1 MNPELTGGNDEVIY
15 SNQAEDCPHS
25 LSSLGVCVSSAGYT
39 CHPKKKPKIVTHDVV
54 LYNIN
59 GSQVGSRQAAACIQ
73 LFKFCK
79 R

>member
-1 MNPELTGGNDEVIY
+1 MRLFTATRQKIALTV
-15 SNQAEDCPHS
+15 CP
-25 LSSLGVCVSSAGYT
+25 LGVCVSSAGYT

-59 GSQVGSRQAAACIQ
+59 GSQVGSRQATACIQ